1 MRLFVSTEEILLVHR
16 MPPETQRE
24 GACARARARARASE
38 RAREG
43 GREGGFQYRHSM
55 EEKTNSCLI
64 RAAKLLVERMMPK
77 ICVGF

>member
-1 MRLFVSTEEILLVHR
+1 MSTEEILLVDR

-24 GACARARARARASE
+24 GACARARVRARA
-38 RAREG
+38 G